1 MSEPASGPTE
11 LAAPSFLR
19 RFLDWLLADRT
30 TGKWV
35 IAQFPNLPLWLFLA
49 GTAAGLILPV
59 TGWGA
64 VVLRLFTVAALLWWS
79 VLELFRG
86 VNPLRR
92 ILGGVVTAWAII
104 GLVRWAVA

>member
-1 MSEPASGPTE
+1 MTEAASGSAQRSP
-11 LAAPSFLR
+11 FR

-59 TGWGA
+59 TGGVA
-64 VVLRLFTVAALLWWS
+64 VALRLFTVAVLLWWS
-79 VLELFRG
+79 VLELLQG